1 MHHQHRSVSKKLDN
15 KVTITYCIKTV
26 LIDPVKIQLL
36 RHKMTIDR
44 ECSSCQRSSAQRKNI
59 DPFVAVLKTFDITPE
74 HRHIRH
80 QMMRKKNRL
89 RTLQMCVSR
98 KDRRQICLSLSN
110 QRFLQI
116 MQQSYKLHYP
126 FTQIQ
131 VHIRCHLIVAAAP
144 SMQLPANRSN
154 LIDQIFFD
162 IHVNILV

>member
-1 MHHQHRSVSKKLDN
+1 MS
-15 KVTITYCIKTV
+15 
-26 LIDPVKIQLL
+26 
-36 RHKMTIDR
+36 
-44 ECSSCQRSSAQRKNI
+44 
-59 DPFVAVLKTFDITPE
+59 
-74 HRHIRH
+74 
-80 QMMRKKNRL
+80 KKNRL

-110 QRFLQI
+110 QRLLQI